1 DIIRSGESKALVS
14 AIFTDI
20 PAPTEEQIVSLG
32 FCSEGGQ
39 LMVSRELDSEGKGG
53 CRINGRPATTAILRQ
68 VAELLIDIHGQNDS
82 RELLSADRHMAFI
95 DGFGEHGALLGEYK
109 KAYAE
114 LCEVR
119 EKLSAT
125 QMEDSYKLQR
135 QDILQYQIDEIASA
149 DLTVGEEEELI
160 SQRDIIRNSEK
171 ITDALGSVYNLL
183 SGDEESDGMLGSFGT
198 LESEMSTAARYI
210 DELGSYTDRLVEI
223 KYDLE
228 ELSSTVH
235 RCLDEYN
242 FDPHQLDAIEDRLEV
257 ISKLERKYGADIET
271 VLAYYDKIIEEMDNL
286 IFSDK
291 EAERLRAK
299 EKKLLCTAQM
309 LADKLTEQRAAA
321 GEKFALLVEDELAYL
336 DMPNV
341 KLTISAQ
348 KKALSASGQD
358 TVEFLISAN
367 LGEEPKP

>member
-1 DIIRSGESKALVS
+1 
-14 AIFTDI
+14 
-20 PAPTEEQIVSLG
+20 
-32 FCSEGGQ
+32 
-39 LMVSRELDSEGKGG
+39 
-53 CRINGRPATTAILRQ
+53 
-68 VAELLIDIHGQNDS
+68 
-82 RELLSADRHMAFI
+82 
-95 DGFGEHGALLGEYK
+95 
-109 KAYAE
+109 
-114 LCEVR
+114 
-119 EKLSAT
+119 
-125 QMEDSYKLQR
+125 
-135 QDILQYQIDEIASA
+135 
-149 DLTVGEEEELI
+149 
-160 SQRDIIRNSEK
+160 
-171 ITDALGSVYNLL
+171 
-183 SGDEESDGMLGSFGT
+183 
-198 LESEMSTAARYI
+198 STAARYI

-291 EAERLRAK
+291 ETERLRAK
-299 EKKLLCTAQM
+299 EEKLLCTAQM
-309 LADKLTEQRAAA
+309 LADKLTEQRTAA

-348 KKALSASGQD
+348 KRALSASGQD

-367 LGEEPKP
+367 LGEEPKPLSKIASGGELSRTMLAIKNVLADKDDIGTIIFDEVDAGVSGRAAYKIGKKLHEVSRNRQVICVTHLAQVAAFGDNHLRIYKTVENGRTYTHVGTLIRTERVEELARITVGENITETALRSAEEMLLQTGH